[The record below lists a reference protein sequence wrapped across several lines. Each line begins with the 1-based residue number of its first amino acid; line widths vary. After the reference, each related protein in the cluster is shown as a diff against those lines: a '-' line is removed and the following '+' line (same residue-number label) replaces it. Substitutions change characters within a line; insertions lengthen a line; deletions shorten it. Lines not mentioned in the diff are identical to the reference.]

1 MGKGIGFSFFS
12 SEETHWRDRVPFSPL
27 IEGHARHIRSRY
39 RSFLSRPRCIRNFF
53 PYPFLFSFFLSL
65 PPRKEHA
72 AWRFDAIRTAAL
84 NIYIYIYL
92 IPSREKGR
100 ICQTRRLGRENLI
113 FPAHAPRL
121 FLIVERGRAS
131 RRHFLAREAERK
143 RERERKLRGRIR
155 KVRRRERRQIYGAMQ
170 GGEREGKGDRVRH
183 RIGPGEY
190 VGDFPPFPW
199 TSP

>member
-1 MGKGIGFSFFS
+1 MHPQFFS
-12 SEETHWRDRVPFSPL
+12 LPVPFL
-27 IEGHARHIRSRY
+27 
-39 RSFLSRPRCIRNFF
+39 
-53 PYPFLFSFFLSL
+53 LFSLSS
-65 PPRKEHA
+65 PAKGTRCV
-72 AWRFDAIRTAAL
+72 AIRRDTHRCVKY
-84 NIYIYIYL
+84 IYIYIFNTL
-92 IPSREKGR
+92 TRKGAHLSNSAFRPREFNISSARTAFIFNRRARSRVSSPFPCPRSGEKE
-100 ICQTRRLGRENLI
+100 RE
-113 FPAHAPRL
+113 
-121 FLIVERGRAS
+121 
-131 RRHFLAREAERK
+131 

>member
-84 NIYIYIYL
+84 NIYIYIFNTL
-92 IPSREKGR
+92 TRKGAHLSNSAFRPREFNISSARTAFIFNRRARSRVSSPFPCPRSGEK
-100 ICQTRRLGRENLI
+100 
-113 FPAHAPRL
+113 
-121 FLIVERGRAS
+121 
-131 RRHFLAREAERK
+131 
-143 RERERKLRGRIR
+143 ERERKLRGRIR

-170 GGEREGKGDRVRH
+170 RGEREGKGDRVRH